1 LDKNESTQVC
11 EDIASISPYMR
22 FVAVIG
28 ERGDLIAHK
37 RREDLD
43 PLLDAKN
50 TKYQFSHIAIKTDLE
65 SFFDENL
72 GEIEFVWEE
81 RKKVQTIS
89 FAIRKLR
96 IWISIDK
103 KVIRSE
109 MLRIID
115 SCLPIVKKYSESR

>member
-1 LDKNESTQVC
+1 MDKNESTQVC
-11 EDIASISPYMR
+11 NDIASISPFMR

-65 SFFDENL
+65 SFFDNNL

-89 FAIRKLR
+89 FAIGKLR

>member
-1 LDKNESTQVC
+1 MDRNLSKQVC
-11 EDIASISPYMR
+11 SDIASISPFIR
-22 FVAVIG
+22 FIAVIG
-28 ERGDLIAHK
+28 ERGELIAHK
-37 RREDLD
+37 RREELD

-65 SFFDENL
+65 SFFDKNL

-89 FAIRKLR
+89 FAIGKIR

-115 SCLPIVKKYSESR
+115 SCLPVVKKYSDSR

>member
-1 LDKNESTQVC
+1 MDKKESIQIC
-11 EDIASISPYMR
+11 EGIGAISPFIR
-22 FVAVIG
+22 FIAVIG

-37 RREDLD
+37 RRDELE

-50 TKYQFSHIAIKTDLE
+50 TKYQFSHVAIKTDLE
-65 SFFDENL
+65 SFFDNNL

-89 FAIRKLR
+89 FAIGKIR

-115 SCLPIVKKYSESR
+115 SCLPVVKKYSESR